1 MIHFNRDI
9 IDKLDKV
16 SRLNLI
22 NSVTGF
28 KPANL
33 IGTISKQNQENLAI
47 FSSVVH
53 LGSKPP
59 LLGLVTRPNSIP
71 RHTYTNIIE
80 SKFYTINHVSD
91 NIIERAHMTSAKF
104 NRDESEFEKCDLEK
118 EYIDG
123 FHAPYVKESECRIG
137 MKFIEEVN
145 IKCNDTILIVG
156 EIINII
162 TKQDSVS
169 EDGSLDFEKLNS
181 VCISGLDTYYKAKK
195 IEKYPYAKK
204 KNIPTKWLRWIS
216 LKKSVLFAI
225 DHFPIE
231 KNGGTVGMK

>member
-1 MIHFNRDI
+1 MIHFSREI

-47 FSSVVH
+47 FSSLVH

-59 LLGLVTRPNSIP
+59 LLGLITRPNSVP

-118 EYIDG
+118 EYIDD
-123 FHAPYVKESECRIG
+123 FHAPYVKESECKIG
-137 MKFIEEVN
+137 MKFVEEVN
-145 IKCNDTILIVG
+145 IKSNDTILIVG
-156 EIINII
+156 EIINIMI
-162 TKQDSVS
+162 KQDSIE

-195 IEKYPYAKK
+195 MVKYPYARK
-204 KNIPTKWLRWIS
+204 KNIPTKWLR
-216 LKKSVLFAI
+216 
-225 DHFPIE
+225 
-231 KNGGTVGMK
+231 

>member
-59 LLGLVTRPNSIP
+59 LLGLFTRPNSIP
-71 RHTYTNIIE
+71 RDTYTNIIE
-80 SKFYTINHVSD
+80 SKFYTINHIND
-91 NIIERAHMTSAKF
+91 NIIERSHMTSAKF

-118 EYIDG
+118 EYFDG
-123 FHAPYVKESECRIG
+123 FHAPYLKESECKIG
-137 MKFIEEVN
+137 MKFIEE
-145 IKCNDTILIVG
+145 IKIKSNDTILIVG

-162 TKQDSVS
+162 IKQDSVL

-181 VCISGLDTYYKAKK
+181 VCISGLDTYYKTQK
-195 IEKYPYAKK
+195 IAKYPYAKK
-204 KNIPTKWLRWIS
+204 KNIPTKWLR
-216 LKKSVLFAI
+216 
-225 DHFPIE
+225 
-231 KNGGTVGMK
+231 

>member
-1 MIHFNRDI
+1 MIHFSREI

-47 FSSVVH
+47 FSSLVH

-59 LLGLVTRPNSIP
+59 LLGLITRPNSVP

-118 EYIDG
+118 EYIDD
-123 FHAPYVKESECRIG
+123 FHAPYVKESECKIG
-137 MKFIEEVN
+137 MKFVEEVN
-145 IKCNDTILIVG
+145 IKSNDTILIVG
-156 EIINII
+156 EIINIMI
-162 TKQDSVS
+162 KQDSVAK
-169 EDGSLDFEKLNS
+169 DGSLDFEKLNS
-181 VCISGLDTYYKAKK
+181 VCISGLDTYYKAHK
-195 IEKYPYAKK
+195 IVKYPYARK
-204 KNIPTKWLRWIS
+204 KNIPTKWLR
-216 LKKSVLFAI
+216 
-225 DHFPIE
+225 
-231 KNGGTVGMK
+231 